1 MLPPANLS
9 TPETAFPPAARTTF
23 APERAARVVDLATWV
38 AASPR
43 PDLATPTLPPPPRP
57 ERRAGLGLRIA
68 VLDAAVDRSHPDLAD
83 ARIVLWPP
91 TRDVV
96 PDPQATA
103 YASLLVGQG
112 AAHVRGLLP
121 AAELMTA
128 SVRTPDGHGEDEVL
142 ARAVRWAVGRG
153 AHVLVIPSGRRRLGR
168 RVTTTLRGAMA
179 DGVRVFAAAG
189 NLGPSLVA
197 FPAAVSGVVAVTAH
211 DDAGFLPQ
219 CSTHADL
226 AAPGRD
232 VPAAG
237 PRRRAHLQ
245 GSGPAAVLAAGCHL
259 LWLDQAGLGDHLRTA
274 AGS

>member
-1 MLPPANLS
+1 MTLPAHLS
-9 TPETAFPPAARTTF
+9 TPGTSFPVAARTTF

-38 AASPR
+38 AGSPR
-43 PDLATPTLPPPPRP
+43 PGLPVPVLPAPPRP

-68 VLDAAVDRSHPDLAD
+68 LLDAAVDRGHPDLED
-83 ARIVLWPP
+83 ARVVVWPP

-96 PDPQATA
+96 VDPQATG

-121 AAELMTA
+121 AAELMVA
-128 SVRTPDGHGEDEVL
+128 SVRTPNGHGEDEVL
-142 ARAVRWAVGRG
+142 ARAARWAVGRG

-168 RVTTTLRGAMA
+168 RVTTTLRGAMT

-189 NLGPSLVA
+189 NLGPSVLA
-197 FPAAVSGVVAVTAH
+197 FPAAVSGVLAITAH
-211 DDAGFLPQ
+211 DDAGLLPQ
-219 CSTHADL
+219 CSAQADL

-245 GSGPAAVLAAGCHL
+245 GVALIPL
-259 LWLDQAGLGDHLRTA
+259 
-274 AGS
+274 